1 VTASELDSY
10 ISRCVTYK
18 EESRFDIRPTS
29 RCAAASAATVFCYW
43 SKGVNFLRYLCLLS
57 TPETLQVYRY
67 RSNVIDCMVGISK
80 RLVNLTRNNFKTKLK
95 NLGFAKY
102 SQKTFA
108 VFAL

>member
-18 EESRFDIRPTS
+18 EESRFDITS
-29 RCAAASAATVFCYW
+29 RCAAAAAATVFCYW
-43 SKGVNFLRYLCLLS
+43 SKTVIFLRYLCLLS
-57 TPETLQVYRY
+57 TPKTLQVYRH
-67 RSNVIDCMVGISK
+67 RSIVGLHGRNFKAIDA
-80 RLVNLTRNNFKTKLK
+80 LVNLTRNNFKTKLR

-102 SQKTFA
+102 SQKTFD